1 MTKQFVILYNIRSL
15 LLSPPTPFVKYVMYR
30 VSTSG
35 TISNMDQFRNIICL
49 PLNRPIDF

>member
-1 MTKQFVILYNIRSL
+1 MTKQFVVLYNI
-15 LLSPPTPFVKYVMYR
+15 LSPPTPFVIYVMYR

-35 TISNMDQFRNIICL
+35 TISSMDQFRNSIFL